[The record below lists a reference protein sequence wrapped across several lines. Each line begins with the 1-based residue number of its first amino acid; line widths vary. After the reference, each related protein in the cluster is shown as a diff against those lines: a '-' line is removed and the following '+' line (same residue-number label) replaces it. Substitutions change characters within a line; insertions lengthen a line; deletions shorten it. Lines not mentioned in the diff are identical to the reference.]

1 MRFLLL
7 FIPFIINA
15 ANLSFELFKK
25 EGNEKGNT
33 LLIIGGIHGDEP
45 GGYFAP
51 AFLEQYYEIKSGNV
65 WVIPDLNADSIMANN
80 RGLYNDM
87 NRKFSSIEESD
98 PDFDTVTK
106 IKEIILDKKVDLI
119 LNLHDGYGFYRNK
132 YENAI
137 FNPNAWGQATIIDQ
151 EKINGLDK
159 FGNLDEIASQVNDSL
174 NKDNLFKDY
183 HSFGVKNTET
193 KFKDEQM
200 QLSLT
205 FFAVTH
211 NKPAFAIETSKNITD
226 LTHKVIYQLKSIEEF
241 MNIMHIK
248 FERKFDINNYDD
260 VQKKLFD
267 FGKVRVNDNIV
278 FDLSDIKNY
287 TKFVPLKE
295 KAKDNVFK
303 FEHSLGAIK
312 SVDERYE
319 VYIGNI
325 KVTEF
330 YPQIF
335 EVAKAEKNIKIEV
348 DGKVIET
355 PFASQIDIKKDF
367 KIVKSDYR
375 VNIIGFSK
383 SGLDSEDDIMI
394 KEKDIQ
400 DNYSVDNGKTKYRA
414 EFYKDGK
421 FYGMIILNFL
431 KEKNEK

>member
-25 EGNEKGNT
+25 DSNEKGNT

-51 AFLEQYYEIKSGNV
+51 AFLERYYEIKSGNV
-65 WVIPDLNADSIMANN
+65 WIIPDLNADSIMANN

-87 NRKFSSIEESD
+87 NRKFSSIEEND
-98 PDFDTVTK
+98 PDYDTVTK
-106 IKEIILDKKVDLI
+106 VKEIILDKKVDLI

-151 EKINGLDK
+151 DKINGLDK
-159 FGNLDEIASQVNDSL
+159 FGNLDEIANQVNNVL
-174 NKDNLFKDY
+174 NNDGLFKDF

-260 VQKKLFD
+260 IQKKLFD

-287 TKFVPLKE
+287 TKYVPLKE
-295 KAKDNVFK
+295 SDNVFK
-303 FEHSLGAIK
+303 FEHSLGAYK
-312 SVDERYE
+312 LVDGRYE
-319 VYIGNI
+319 IYIGNI
-325 KVTEF
+325 KVSEF

-335 EVAKAEKNIKIEV
+335 EIAKAEKNIKIEV
-348 DGKVIET
+348 DGKIVET
-355 PFASQIDIKKDF
+355 PFATQIDIKKEF

-383 SGLDSEDDIMI
+383 SGLDSEDDVLIE
-394 KEKDIQ
+394 EKDIL
-400 DNYSVDNGKTKYRA
+400 DNYSVDNEKTKYRA

-431 KEKNEK
+431 KDKNEK

>member
-1 MRFLLL
+1 MKFLLL

-15 ANLSFELFKK
+15 ANLSFELYKK
-25 EGNEKGNT
+25 DSNEKGNT
-33 LLIIGGIHGDEP
+33 LLIIGGIHGNEP

-51 AFLEQYYEIKSGNV
+51 AFLEKYYEIKSGNV
-65 WVIPDLNADSIMANN
+65 WVIPDLNADSIMADS
-80 RGLYNDM
+80 RGLYDDM
-87 NRKFSSIEESD
+87 NRKFSSIEKSD
-98 PDFDTVTK
+98 PDYETVTK
-106 IKEIILDKKVDLI
+106 VKEIILDSKIDLI

-151 EKINGLDK
+151 DKITGLEK
-159 FGNLDEIASQVNDSL
+159 FGNLDEIANQVNSTL
-174 NKDNLFKDY
+174 NSESLFKDF

-248 FERKFDINNYDD
+248 FERKFDINSYDD
-260 VQKKLFD
+260 VKKKLFD
-267 FGKVRVNDNIV
+267 FGKVRINDNII

-295 KAKDNVFK
+295 KDNVFK

-312 SVDERYE
+312 AVDDRYE

-335 EVAKAEKNIKIEV
+335 EIAKAEKNIKIEV

-355 PFASQIDIKKDF
+355 PFASQIDVKKEF

-383 SGLDSEDDIMI
+383 AGLDSEDNVLVE
-394 KEKDIQ
+394 EKDIQ

-431 KEKNEK
+431 KNEK

>member
-295 KAKDNVFK
+295 KESDNVFK
-303 FEHSLGAIK
+303 FEHSLGAYKYI
-312 SVDERYE
+312 DGRYE
-319 VYIGNI
+319 IYIGNM
-325 KVTEF
+325 KVSEF

>member
-1 MRFLLL
+1 MKFLLL
-7 FIPFIINA
+7 LIPFIMNA

-25 EGNEKGNT
+25 ESNEKGNT

-80 RGLYNDM
+80 RGIYSDM
-87 NRKFSSIEESD
+87 NRKFNSIEKND
-98 PDFDTVTK
+98 PDYDTVTK
-106 IKEIILDKKVDLI
+106 VKEIILDKKVDLI

-159 FGNLDEIASQVNDSL
+159 FGNLDEIANQVNDSL
-174 NKDNLFKDY
+174 NNDKLFKDY

-248 FERKFDINNYDD
+248 FERKFDINNYED

-295 KAKDNVFK
+295 ANNVFK
-303 FEHSLGAIK
+303 FEHSLGAFRYI
-312 SVDERYE
+312 DGRYE

-335 EVAKAEKNIKIEV
+335 EIAKAEKNIKIEV
-348 DGKVIET
+348 DGKIIEV

-367 KIVKSDYR
+367 KIQKSPYR

-383 SGLDSEDDIMI
+383 AGLDSEDDILI
-394 KEKDIQ
+394 EEKDIQ

-431 KEKNEK
+431 KESNEK

>member
-260 VQKKLFD
+260 VEKKLFD

-295 KAKDNVFK
+295 KESDNVFK
-303 FEHSLGAIK
+303 FEHSLGAYKYI
-312 SVDERYE
+312 DGRYE
-319 VYIGNI
+319 IYIGNM
-325 KVTEF
+325 KVSEF

>member
-1 MRFLLL
+1 MKITIVFFIL
-7 FIPFIINA
+7 FIQ
-15 ANLSFELFKK
+15 LFATNKDFDLYKK
-25 EGNEKGNT
+25 ETNKNENT

-51 AFLEQYYEIKSGNV
+51 AFLEKYYNITSGNL
-65 WVIPDLNADSIMANN
+65 WIIPNINGDSIRANT
-80 RGLYNDM
+80 RGLYSDM
-87 NRKFSSIEESD
+87 NRKFSSIEKTD
-98 PDFDTVTK
+98 PDYLIVNRV
-106 IKEIILDKKVDLI
+106 KEIILDKKVNLV

-151 EKINGLDK
+151 KKINGLGK
-159 FGNLDEIASQVNDSL
+159 FGNLDEIANSVNTAL
-174 NKDNLFKDY
+174 NNDNLFKDF

-205 FFAVTH
+205 FFAVTN

-260 VQKKLFD
+260 VEKKLFD
-267 FGKVRVNDNIV
+267 FGKVKINDNIA
-278 FDLSDIKNY
+278 FALSNIKKT
-287 TKFVPLKE
+287 TKFVPLLQ
-295 KAKDNVFK
+295 KDNNFI
-303 FEHSLGAIK
+303 FDHSLG
-312 SVDERYE
+312 SVKFNDNKYE
-319 VYIGNI
+319 IYIGNI
-325 KVTEF
+325 KVSEF

-335 EVAKAEKNIKIEV
+335 ELAETKKSINIEV
-348 DGKVIET
+348 DGKTIESS
-355 PFASQIDIKKDF
+355 FSSQIDIKKDF
-367 KIVKSDYR
+367 KILKSDFR

-383 SGLDSEDDIMI
+383 AGLDSEDDVLIS
-394 KEKDIQ
+394 KSDIL
-400 DNYSVDNGKTKYRA
+400 DNYSVDNANMKYRA

-431 KEKNEK
+431 KD

>member
-1 MRFLLL
+1 MKFLLL

-25 EGNEKGNT
+25 ESNEKGNT

-51 AFLEQYYEIKSGNV
+51 AFLERYYEIKSGNV
-65 WVIPDLNADSIMANN
+65 WVIPDLNTDSIMANN
-80 RGLYNDM
+80 RGLYDDM
-87 NRKFSSIEESD
+87 NRKFSSIEKND
-98 PDFDTVTK
+98 PDYDTVTK
-106 IKEIILDKKVDLI
+106 VKEIILDKKVDLI

-159 FGNLDEIASQVNDSL
+159 FGNLDEIASQVNNSL
-174 NKDNLFKDY
+174 NNDSLFKDF

-248 FERKFDINNYDD
+248 FERKFDINSYDD
-260 VQKKLFD
+260 VQKKLLD
-267 FGKVRVNDNIV
+267 FGKVRVNNNIV

-295 KAKDNVFK
+295 NDNEFR
-303 FEHSLGAIK
+303 FEHSLGAYKYI
-312 SVDERYE
+312 DGRYE
-319 VYIGNI
+319 IYIGNI

-335 EVAKAEKNIKIEV
+335 EIAKADKNIKIQV
-348 DGKVIET
+348 DGKVIEA
-355 PFASQIDIKKDF
+355 PFASQIDIKKEF

-383 SGLDSEDDIMI
+383 SGLDSEDDVLIE
-394 KEKDIQ
+394 EKDIQ

-421 FYGMIILNFL
+421 FYGMIILNFK